1 MDLDDD
7 RALLRM
13 VREEYVY
20 AIEMARGLHD
30 PADDWEGFRDTLWRY
45 LLRVFGMPFEHDHF

>member
-1 MDLDDD
+1 MDLNDD

-13 VREEYVY
+13 VRQEYVY

-30 PADDWEGFRDTLWRY
+30 PADDWEGFRDTLWHY
-45 LLRVFGMPFEHDHF
+45 LLRVFGMPFEHDHL